1 MAACIMFIGAVVWM
15 KGLVSADAGPVA
27 AAFLAEGRK
36 GLFFAGLAGVL
47 VSMFGWW
54 SDVIK
59 ESKAGD
65 HTPVVSIGLRY
76 GMILF
81 IASEV
86 MFFAAFFWM
95 FNYTKTGRAMRA
107 VGMNPKAAQLVG
119 VDTAEAVVVSVTEW
133 PSRAARDKGNAA
145 ATQDPRV
152 IATLDED
159 PVFDGKRLLGDSFD
173 TRPYPPGE

>member
-1 MAACIMFIGAVVWM
+1 MTFADITITPVPHAKKEDYFEFSRRMAAVYRDHGATRIVDYWQ
-15 KGLVSADAGPVA
+15 ADGA
-27 AAFLAEGRK
+27 ANQ
-36 GLFFAGLAGVL
+36 
-47 VSMFGWW
+47 
-54 SDVIK
+54 SDFHADGTSYSPG
-59 ESKAGD
+59 E
-65 HTPVVSIGLRY
+65 LR
-76 GMILF
+76 GI
-81 IASEV
+81 
-86 MFFAAFFWM
+86 
-95 FNYTKTGRAMRA
+95 
-107 VGMNPKAAQLVG
+107 AQLVG